1 MKKKNA
7 ATADGRFELIVQQA
21 PVGITI
27 FKGKDMIVEMA
38 NETYLQIVDKKEEE
52 LIGRSL
58 YDSLPEVRTFVEP
71 LLDKVYNT
79 GVSHYGFEFPVI
91 LNRYGQ
97 SELTYFNFVYQAL
110 KDAEG
115 AIFGVFVVAN
125 EVTTLVRVKQ
135 SIEESERQF
144 RNMVMQ
150 SPIAMTI
157 FRGPDHIIELANT
170 TLLKNIWRKT
180 EEEVMGKKALEVFP
194 ELKTQKYPALL
205 QKVLNTGITH
215 RESESLAIVG
225 EESFYLDFE
234 YAPLRDTEGNISGV
248 MITVYDVTE
257 KVVARQNVEETKERL
272 RLAVEA
278 TGLASWDLDLR
289 DMSIQHAPR
298 LVEILGYPA
307 GTALTH
313 QQMRNSVI
321 PEDLENIVLKA
332 QEEAMTSGI
341 YQYEARI
348 ILPDNTIAWIKTQG
362 KVIYDEHKVPFKIIG
377 TLRDITEEK
386 AFSQA
391 LERQVQERTKELAV
405 QNETL
410 AKMNAE
416 LKSFAYVSSHDLQEP
431 LRKIRIFSERILETE
446 IDQLSAKGK
455 DYFSRI
461 EKATVTMQTLIK
473 DLLVYS
479 RTSNTERTFEKRN
492 IDDLLNEVRE
502 QLSEELEE
510 KNATINATPL
520 GIAAII
526 PFQFKQLLINLIS
539 NSLKFCRPGIAPVI
553 NINHQ
558 VVKATAVPGTTT
570 AIEQD
575 YYHLTIT
582 DNGIGFDNEFREKI
596 FEIFQRL
603 NQKEKFEGT
612 GIGLAIVK
620 KIVENHQGI
629 ISAQGE
635 KDNGARFDIY
645 FPIDPHR

>member
-1 MKKKNA
+1 MKKNNA
-7 ATADGRFELIVQQA
+7 ATADSRFELIVQQA

-38 NETYLQIVDKKEEE
+38 NETYLQIVDRKEEE
-52 LIGRSL
+52 FIGRSL
-58 YDSLPEVRTFVEP
+58 YDSLPEVKTFVEP
-71 LLDKVYNT
+71 LLNNVYNT
-79 GVSHYGFEFPVI
+79 GAPHYGLEFPVI

-110 KDAEG
+110 RDEQG
-115 AIFGVFVVAN
+115 IIFGIFVVAT
-125 EVTTLVRVKQ
+125 EVTTLVRTKQ

-144 RNMVMQ
+144 RNLVMQ

-170 TLLKNIWRKT
+170 ALLKNIWRKT
-180 EEEVMGKKALEVFP
+180 EEEVIGKKALEVFP
-194 ELKTQKYPALL
+194 ELQTQKYPALL
-205 QKVLNTGITH
+205 KKVLTSGIVH

-225 EESFYLDFE
+225 EQSFYLDFE
-234 YAPLRDTEGNISGV
+234 YAPLKDTEGYISGV

-278 TGLASWDLDLR
+278 TGLANWDLDLR
-289 DMSIQHAPR
+289 DMSILHAPR
-298 LVEILGYPA
+298 LVEILGYPS
-307 GTALTH
+307 GTILTH
-313 QQMRNSVI
+313 QQMRSRIVT
-321 PEDLENIVLKA
+321 EDLENIVLKA

-348 ILPDNTIAWIKTQG
+348 LLPDDTIAWVKIQG
-362 KVIYDEHKVPFKIIG
+362 KVIYDEQHVPVKIIG

-391 LERQVQERTKELAV
+391 LERQVQERTKELAI

-410 AKMNAE
+410 EKMNAE

-446 IDQLSAKGK
+446 GNNLSAKGK

-461 EKATVTMQTLIK
+461 ERATITMQTLIK

-479 RTSNTERTFEKRN
+479 RTSNTERIFERKE
-492 IDDLLNEVRE
+492 IKDLLNEVKE
-502 QLSEELEE
+502 QLNEALEE
-510 KNATINATPL
+510 KKATINTGPL
-520 GIAAII
+520 GNALII

-539 NSLKFCRPGIAPVI
+539 NSLKFSRAGEAPVV
-553 NINHQ
+553 NIEHQ
-558 VVKATAVPGTTT
+558 VVKGT
-570 AIEQD
+570 AIPGNPAVLDHD
-575 YYHLTIT
+575 YHHITIK

-620 KIVENHQGI
+620 KIVDNHQGFI
-629 ISAQGE
+629 FAQGE
-635 KDNGARFDIY
+635 KDKGAQFDIY
-645 FPIDPHR
+645 FPINPRS